1 MGLMLIPFPA
11 APIPAQIDWDI
22 DQPAQVNRGEFTGR
36 RRVTILT
43 AAPRWYAQVTLPPIL
58 GEGRVL
64 DWRAFLVDLDGIAN
78 SFRLVAVERDQMP
91 GAPSVSVDGAAQGG
105 LQLATKGWG
114 GPGQK
119 LRRGQ
124 FVTVGDQL
132 LMLRAPVIANAEGK
146 AILSIKPYLRL
157 SPADGAPIEVRRPYA
172 VMAMSDARN
181 GWSVGIGQ
189 NYAVSF
195 ACEEAF

>member
-1 MGLMLIPFPA
+1 MLIPFPA
-11 APIPAQIDWDI
+11 APVPAKIDWSI

-43 AAPRWYAQVTLPPIL
+43 AAPRFYAQVILPPIL
-58 GEGRVL
+58 GEDRVL
-64 DWRAFLVDLDGIAN
+64 DWRAFVVDLDGVAN

-91 GAPSVSVDGAAQGG
+91 AGVAVSVDGAGQGG

-114 GPGQK
+114 AAGQK
-119 LRRGQ
+119 LKRGQ
-124 FVTVGDQL
+124 FVTVNDQL
-132 LMLRAPVIANAEGK
+132 LMLRAPVIADVNGRAV
-146 AILSIKPYLRL
+146 LSVKPYLRL
-157 SPADGAPIEVRRPYA
+157 SPIDNAPLEVRRPYA
-172 VMAMSDARN
+172 LMAMSDPRN